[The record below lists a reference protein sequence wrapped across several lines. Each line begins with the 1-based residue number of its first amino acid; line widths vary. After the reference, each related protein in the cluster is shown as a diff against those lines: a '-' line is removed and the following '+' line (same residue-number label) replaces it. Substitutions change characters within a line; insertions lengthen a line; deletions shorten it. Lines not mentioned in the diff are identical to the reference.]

1 MGLYDNFRLQNST
14 QVYKQPGVPLDALG
28 QTLGV
33 LNERYDKSRATW
45 DSLKRTLDQSP
56 VHVKDRETFSK
67 ATQGIRDQISSVQK
81 GGNYEDMMWAA
92 SDAGNQLAS
101 VYMPFAQE
109 NKRFQDRL
117 EAIEKSDASAED
129 KKRLAIEAQMKYKGV
144 QQDADGKWVS
154 GGFDTPSIAK
164 SIDMGK
170 FVRETLSNM
179 VAFEN
184 GYSNVSVEQAAGG
197 EYFFNHDG
205 KTTYIDADR
214 VSKAIDQAVR
224 LSPEVQDYLSQQ
236 GRLGTLGLDSLS
248 YDDIA
253 KGGDP
258 EQLKV
263 ANQIKEQMAAD
274 PNLNFGQA
282 YRQYFQGAIQ
292 QNLVNTAKGYGITN
306 KAHKN
311 TTTKTHVGGMTAN
324 GELQQHEA
332 KANITKSIEADDV
345 VFTEAE
351 IQNNQYS
358 GEESVHD
365 LSNRLAESRTE
376 LKAKKDALSKARYQE
391 DKDKIQAEISEIEGR
406 LNGVLGQVGKG
417 VEKFSGYLPPVIK
430 TDKGNITKAQFQKAM
445 KEGNFTSD
453 GGVFGTGLL
462 KDLVL
467 TVDGKR
473 VKISSSAGYDRFTDE
488 MDKYVRQN
496 SNNSNT
502 KTMLM
507 NVPKSLKQSTENLI
521 NSKDIG
527 SVQFHDETGKPI
539 RDGDD
544 RLIKMM
550 EKGKDFKVLTQEVRK
565 VGTNSSSVL
574 RGTYTDDDG
583 KAKEFRISAKTDNNN
598 WDAVAGRSLL
608 DSRGRLPDKHKGAFM
623 SLQNTAVKQL
633 DDSRP
638 NTPVK
643 IGSGKNQIE
652 IRKEITNGNR
662 TSFRM
667 YQNGQLMKDENGNVL
682 YYDSSVEA
690 VASGLYLTQ

>member
-33 LNERYDKSRATW
+33 LNERYDKSRAAW

-56 VHVKDRETFSK
+56 VHVKDKETFNK
-67 ATQGIRDQISSVQK
+67 ATQGIRDQLSGVQK
-81 GGNYEDMMWAA
+81 SGNYEDMMWAA
-92 SDAGNQLAS
+92 SDAGSQLAS

-117 EAIEKSDASAED
+117 EAIEKSEASAED
-129 KKRLAIEAQMKYKGV
+129 KKRLAIEAQMKYKGI

-164 SIDMGK
+164 SVDMGK

-214 VSKAIDQAVR
+214 VSRAIDQAVR

-236 GRLGTLGLDSLS
+236 GRLGTLGLESLS

-253 KGGDP
+253 KSGDA
-258 EQLKV
+258 EQLKIADQV
-263 ANQIKEQMAAD
+263 KAAIEAD
-274 PNLNFGQA
+274 PSKKFGNE

-332 KANITKSIEADDV
+332 KANITKSVEADDI

-351 IQNNQYS
+351 IQNNPYS

-365 LSNRLAESRTE
+365 LSNTLAVNRTE
-376 LKAKKDALSKARYQE
+376 LKTKKDALTKARYQE
-391 DKDKIQAEISEIEGR
+391 DKDKIQSEIDAIEGR
-406 LNGVLGQVGKG
+406 INGVLGQVGKG

-430 TDKGNITKAQFQKAM
+430 TDKGSITRADFQKAL

-453 GGVFGTGLL
+453 AGVFGTGFF

-467 TVDGKR
+467 NVNGKR
-473 VKISSSAGYDRFTDE
+473 MKVSSSAGYDKFTDQ

-496 SNNSNT
+496 SGNSNT

-507 NVPKSLKQSTENLI
+507 NAPKPLKSSAENLL

-527 SVQFHDETGKPI
+527 SVQFHDETGKLI

-544 RLIKMM
+544 RLKEMM
-550 EKGKDFKVLTQEVRK
+550 EGGKDFKVLTQEVRK
-565 VGTNSSSVL
+565 SGDNSSSIL
-574 RGTYTDDDG
+574 RGTYVDKD
-583 KAKEFRISAKTDNNN
+583 KNVKEFRVSAKTDNNN

-608 DSRGRLPDKHKGAFM
+608 DSRGRLPEKHRGAFM
-623 SLQNTAVKQL
+623 SLQNQSVKQL

-643 IGSGKNQIE
+643 IGNGKNAVE
-652 IRKEITNGNR
+652 IRKEITNAGK

-667 YQNGQLMKDENGNVL
+667 YQNGKPMKDDNGNVL